1 MLKTFQTNS
10 FLFKTFKDMDF
21 YKGYKKLIFENEKN
35 TQFKYII
42 RTYFYYLF
50 GAPIW
55 CQKCDPKK
63 SICIF
68 SQKINLSNL
77 VFFALKNNLCKI
89 CHKKATRIA
98 FGQFCQLISKNQ
110 GLYKITNSNYIS
122 NQNLTFLF

>member
-50 GAPIW
+50 GAPI
-55 CQKCDPKK
+55 
-63 SICIF
+63 
-68 SQKINLSNL
+68 
-77 VFFALKNNLCKI
+77 
-89 CHKKATRIA
+89 
-98 FGQFCQLISKNQ
+98 
-110 GLYKITNSNYIS
+110 
-122 NQNLTFLF
+122 